1 MKDFIVYATPSRQ
14 FWMPLDLPEGSRVR
28 DLIERSGVLNRFPEI
43 DLERQK
49 IGVFS
54 KLTTLDAVLE
64 DGDRVEIYRPITADP
79 KLLKQKAR
87 AAASEPG
94 GESPGPAG

>member
-1 MKDFIVYATPSRQ
+1 MKVSIVYATPSRQ
-14 FWMPLDLPEGSRVR
+14 FWMLLDLPEGSQVR
-28 DLIERSGVLNRFPEI
+28 DLIDRSGVLNRFPEI

-49 IGVFS
+49 IGIFS

-87 AAASEPG
+87 AAASESAA
-94 GESPGPAG
+94 ESPDPAA

>member
-1 MKDFIVYATPSRQ
+1 MKVSIVYATPSRQ
-14 FWMPLDLPEGSRVR
+14 FWMPLDLPDGSRVR

-49 IGVFS
+49 IGIFS

-79 KLLKQKAR
+79 KLLKQKAKT
-87 AAASEPG
+87 AASEPG
-94 GESPGPAG
+94 GEAPGSAG

>member
-1 MKDFIVYATPSRQ
+1 MKVSIVYATPSRQ
-14 FWMPLDLPEGSRVR
+14 FWMTLDLPEGSRVR
-28 DLIERSGVLNRFPEI
+28 DVIDRSGVLNRFPEI

-49 IGVFS
+49 IGIFS
-54 KLTTLDAVLE
+54 KLTTMDAVLE

-87 AAASEPG
+87 AAASESAA
-94 GESPGPAG
+94 ESPDPAA

>member
-1 MKDFIVYATPSRQ
+1 MKVGIVYATPSRQ
-14 FWMPLDLPEGSRVR
+14 FWMTLDLPEGARVR

-43 DLERQK
+43 DLQQQK
-49 IGVFS
+49 IGIFS

-79 KLLKQKAR
+79 KLLKQKGK
-87 AAASEPG
+87 AAAPEAT
-94 GESPGPAG
+94 GESPVPAA

>member
-1 MKDFIVYATPSRQ
+1 MKVSIVYATPSRQ
-14 FWMPLDLPEGSRVR
+14 FWMTLDLPEGSRVR
-28 DLIERSGVLNRFPEI
+28 DVIDRSGVLNRFPEI

-49 IGVFS
+49 IGIFS

-87 AAASEPG
+87 AAASESAA
-94 GESPGPAG
+94 ESPDPAA